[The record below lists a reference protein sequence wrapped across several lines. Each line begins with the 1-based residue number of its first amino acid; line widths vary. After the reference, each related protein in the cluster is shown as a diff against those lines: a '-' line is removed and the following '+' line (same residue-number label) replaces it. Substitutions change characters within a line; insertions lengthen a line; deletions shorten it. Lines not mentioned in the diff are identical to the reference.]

1 MHGIITDNTKDKPL
15 KDIFPDTEYKDI
27 SSDILRI
34 ADINLYDE
42 KAGNIFLL
50 GRKTRDKIEKKNIL
64 EYNFSNHTLST
75 NNIAGFIGVNDTVLT
90 IKSRFAE
97 NKDNN
102 KNDYF
107 LHYMLLKVLNINL
120 ADLKHNADYG
130 SSFSFM
136 PYLFN
141 YYFKKALSTGM
152 YKQYMRYEYND
163 NRVKGCIDFACHIK
177 YNFIDNGKIAYNTRE
192 HSYDNN
198 INQLIRHTIE
208 YIKEHKKYNFIF
220 NDNEIKELIK
230 KVEQATPTYL
240 KNNRS
245 NIINNNLKSHVHPYY
260 IEYEPLRKICLKILR
275 HEELKYGTEKNK
287 IYGILFD
294 VSFLW
299 EEYIAV
305 FLKKFGFTHPVNS
318 AGSGAVKIL
327 QHSPNWECYP
337 DFYNEKIVIDTKY
350 KKMEDMGNVDTKD
363 RYQIL
368 SYMYILGLKNGLFLH
383 PSAEEKECI
392 LVNLNNEKNIILQ
405 DCAAGIYH
413 FQIPQNIE
421 SMEAFAK
428 HIKISEDKLL
438 QFIEEKYC

>member
-1 MHGIITDNTKDKPL
+1 MHGVITDNTKDMLL
-15 KDIFPDTEYKDI
+15 KEVFGDKVNESIRNDM
-27 SSDILRI
+27 L
-34 ADINLYDE
+34 ALAGINLYDE
-42 KAGNIFLL
+42 TTGNIFLL
-50 GRKTRDKIEKKNIL
+50 GRKSKDKIEKKSIL
-64 EYNFSNHTLST
+64 EFNTLSNTLST
-75 NNIAGFIGVNDTVLT
+75 NNIAGFIGKNDTTLT

-97 NKDNN
+97 NN

-107 LHYMLLKVLNINL
+107 LHYMLLKVLNINI
-120 ADLKHNADYG
+120 ANLKHNTDYG

-163 NRVKGCIDFACHIK
+163 SRVKGCIDFARHIK
-177 YNFIDNGKIAYNTRE
+177 YNFMDNGRVAYNTRE

-208 YIKEHKKYNFIF
+208 YIKEHKEYSFIF
-220 NDNEIKELIK
+220 NNKGIKELIK
-230 KVEQATPTYL
+230 KIEQATQSYS
-240 KNNRS
+240 KNSRS
-245 NIINNNLKSHVHPYY
+245 NIINKNLKIHVHPYY
-260 IEYEPLRKICLKILR
+260 TEYELLRKICLKILR
-275 HEELKYGTEKNK
+275 HEELRYGTEKNK

-299 EEYIAV
+299 EEYIAI
-305 FLKKFGFTHPVNS
+305 FLKKLGFIHPVNS
-318 AGSGAVKIL
+318 TGYGAVKIL
-327 QHSPNWECYP
+327 QKMPNWECYP
-337 DFYNEKIVIDTKY
+337 DFYNDKIVIDTKY
-350 KKMEDMGNVDTKD
+350 KKMENMDSVGIKD

-368 SYMYILGLKNGLFLH
+368 SYMYILGIKKGIFLH

>member
-1 MHGIITDNTKDKPL
+1 MHGVITDNTKDMLL
-15 KDIFPDTEYKDI
+15 KEVFGDKVNESIRNDM
-27 SSDILRI
+27 L
-34 ADINLYDE
+34 ALAGINLYDE
-42 KAGNIFLL
+42 TTGNIFLL
-50 GRKTRDKIEKKNIL
+50 GRKSKDKIEKKSIL
-64 EYNFSNHTLST
+64 EFNTLSNTLST
-75 NNIAGFIGVNDTVLT
+75 NNIAGFIGKNDTTLT

-97 NKDNN
+97 NN

-107 LHYMLLKVLNINL
+107 LHYMLLKVLNINI
-120 ADLKHNADYG
+120 ANLKHNTDYG

-163 NRVKGCIDFACHIK
+163 SRVKGCIDFARHIK
-177 YNFIDNGKIAYNTRE
+177 YNFMDNGRVAYNTRE

-208 YIKEHKKYNFIF
+208 YIKEHKEYSFIF
-220 NDNEIKELIK
+220 NNKGIKELIK
-230 KVEQATPTYL
+230 KIEQATPSYS
-240 KNNRS
+240 KNSRS
-245 NIINNNLKSHVHPYY
+245 NIINKNLKTHVHPYY
-260 IEYEPLRKICLKILR
+260 TEYEPLRKICLKILR
-275 HEELKYGTEKNK
+275 HEELRYGTEKNK

-299 EEYIAV
+299 EEYIAI
-305 FLKKFGFTHPVNS
+305 FLKKLGFIHPVNS
-318 AGSGAVKIL
+318 TGYGAVKIL
-327 QHSPNWECYP
+327 QKMPNWECYP
-337 DFYNEKIVIDTKY
+337 DFYNDKIVIDTKY
-350 KKMEDMGNVDTKD
+350 KKMENMDSVGIKD

-368 SYMYILGLKNGLFLH
+368 SYMYILGLKKGILLH

-421 SMEAFAK
+421 SMEAFAE
-428 HIKISEDKLL
+428 HIKISEEKLL
-438 QFIEEKYC
+438 LFIEEKYC